1 MLPHNFTKFHSE
13 AYTTESN
20 ADFKDN
26 IIFVLGNT
34 FQYINTTNG
43 KHSWTTGN
51 NSGWVAFKDATSHL
65 KYQMSYRVR
74 ISDLSKSLHISH

>member
-43 KHSWTTGN
+43 KHS
-51 NSGWVAFKDATSHL
+51 
-65 KYQMSYRVR
+65 
-74 ISDLSKSLHISH
+74 

>member
-13 AYTTESN
+13 ACTTESN

-26 IIFVLGNT
+26 IIFVLSNA

-43 KHSWTTGN
+43 KHS
-51 NSGWVAFKDATSHL
+51 
-65 KYQMSYRVR
+65 
-74 ISDLSKSLHISH
+74 